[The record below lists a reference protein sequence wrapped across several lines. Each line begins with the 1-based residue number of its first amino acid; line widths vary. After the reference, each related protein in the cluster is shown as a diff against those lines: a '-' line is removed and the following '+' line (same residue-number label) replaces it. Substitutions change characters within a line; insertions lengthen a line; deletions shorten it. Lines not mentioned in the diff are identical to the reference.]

1 MPESRTPRMRPVHAT
16 PAVDRTVPLPIGTR
30 VMRTPVEPCSCCGD
44 PFRLANANRRPP
56 LFGTVM
62 CHAAAVDSRGGF
74 SVRWDSGIWEAGLD
88 VSYVT
93 AVSREEE
100 ATVTPI
106 SRLPRKRAVGQ

>member
-1 MPESRTPRMRPVHAT
+1 MHQVNVA

-30 VMRTPVEPCSCCGD
+30 VMRIPVESCSCCD
-44 PFRLANANRRPP
+44 TSASRRARPP

-62 CHAAAVDSRGGF
+62 CHAKGVCSRGGF

-93 AVSREEE
+93 AVSQE
-100 ATVTPI
+100 ATVTAL
-106 SRLPRKRAVGQ
+106 SRSTRTRRAVS

>member
-1 MPESRTPRMRPVHAT
+1 MPEARQPRRRPVHAT

-30 VMRTPVEPCSCCGD
+30 VMRIPVEPCSCCGD
-44 PFRLANANRRPP
+44 PFGLANANRRPP

-62 CHAAAVDSRGGF
+62 SHAAEYSRGRF
-74 SVRWDSGIWEAGLD
+74 SVRWDNGIWEARLD

-93 AVSREEE
+93 AVSQEQE
-100 ATVTPI
+100 ATVTPL

>member
-1 MPESRTPRMRPVHAT
+1 MPELRKPRMRPAHTA

-30 VMRTPVEPCSCCGD
+30 VMRIPVEPCSCCGD
-44 PFRLANANRRPP
+44 PFGLANANRRPP

-62 CHAAAVDSRGGF
+62 CHAEAVGSRGGF

-93 AVSREEE
+93 AVSQE
-100 ATVTPI
+100 ATVTA
-106 SRLPRKRAVGQ
+106 LPRSTRTRRAAS